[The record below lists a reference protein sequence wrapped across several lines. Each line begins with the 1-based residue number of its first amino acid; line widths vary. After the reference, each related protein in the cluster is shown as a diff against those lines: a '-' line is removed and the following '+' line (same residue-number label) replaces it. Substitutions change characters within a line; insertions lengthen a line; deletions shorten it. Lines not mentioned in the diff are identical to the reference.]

1 MTARG
6 SHKGFTLVELMIV
19 IAIIAILSAIMVG
32 LNSQTYGA
40 SSMNTA
46 DELVASLQLCKMR
59 AVSTRRYHR
68 CEISA
73 PAVPGSTSQTLT
85 IAQWSSTGMLKP
97 PTGSI
102 AATSS
107 GSGSGTSTWQLVQ
120 TVTVGVGI
128 GVWDASATACAVSP
142 CSDAP
147 TAPNSALLFDIDFR
161 PDGSSTGGTLYVSD
175 PAKNKVY
182 RVVVYTATGSSYAR
196 NSW

>member
-1 MTARG
+1 MRRRVPQ
-6 SHKGFTLVELMIV
+6 GFTLVELMVV

-32 LNSQTYGA
+32 LNSQTYGV

-46 DELVASLQLCKMR
+46 DEIVASLQLCKMR

-73 PAVPGSTSQTLT
+73 PASGTTPQTLT
-85 IAQWSSTGMLKP
+85 IAQWSQTGMSHP

-102 AATSS
+102 AATSTGGGSASSS
-107 GSGSGTSTWQLVQ
+107 GTWQLVQ
-120 TVTVGVGI
+120 TVTIGAGV
-128 GVWDASATACAVSP
+128 GVWDASATACAITP
-142 CSDAP
+142 CGDAP
-147 TAPNSALLFDIDFR
+147 TEPNTALVFDLDFR